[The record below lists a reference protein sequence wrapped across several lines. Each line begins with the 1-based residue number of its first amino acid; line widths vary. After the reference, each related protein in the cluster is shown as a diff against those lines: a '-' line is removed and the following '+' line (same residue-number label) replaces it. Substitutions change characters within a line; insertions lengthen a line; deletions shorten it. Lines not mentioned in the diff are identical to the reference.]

1 MRQLVD
7 SDGGARRR
15 MLLVGEALV
24 PCAVHAGV
32 VVHVDEKDRHVDD
45 VCEAGA
51 GLREDRFDVAQHGV
65 GLFKDVGVDAAVFVD
80 DDAFVA
86 VV

>member
-7 SDGGARRR
+7 SDGGARGRV
-15 MLLVGEALV
+15 LFVGEALV
-24 PCAVHAGV
+24 PRAIHARV
-32 VVHVDEKDRHVDD
+32 VLHVDEKDRHVDD

-51 GLREDRFDVAQHGV
+51 GFGEDRFDVAQHGV